1 MGSQAINEKFQKHL
15 LEEANL
21 FYGEFMNDLS
31 KLIVRISLVRRSLGV
46 DECCCFHFDCYV
58 TKPCA
63 CILQQI
69 PALIAN

>member
-31 KLIVRISLVRRSLGV
+31 KLIVRISPVRRSLV
-46 DECCCFHFDCYV
+46 WMNVVVFV
-58 TKPCA
+58 
-63 CILQQI
+63 
-69 PALIAN
+69 LIVMLLSLVLAFYDKFLL